1 MDSHDIENKHFRRYT
16 RSELIEK
23 VAAAGFKD
31 IQCSYFMSL
40 LFPIAAFQRLIM
52 KALKK
57 DAVTGYEIPF
67 YNSFI
72 NAIFSLDQRLL
83 KFINFPFGLTIIIPA
98 KR

>member
-40 LFPIAAFQRLIM
+40 LFPIAAFQRLLM

-57 DAVTGYEIPF
+57 
-67 YNSFI
+67 
-72 NAIFSLDQRLL
+72 DQRLL
-83 KFINFPFGLTIIIPA
+83 KFINFPFGLSIIITA